1 MNMRITHSLL
11 AALMIASVV
20 GCSDKKPPRPAKPAA
35 TEAAKYVA
43 MARGK
48 VEVQGGLLELKSLQT
63 GRLVRLTVAEGDTV
77 QRGAE
82 LAALDDRSART
93 ELKAYEAELAQ
104 AQARQKAAE
113 QRLPPA
119 RQRAQQLQKAARQ
132 GAVDPQQATEARQQ
146 VQQLESAQAVAKAGV
161 EIARQHV
168 ALAKDQLAE
177 RVLHAPQAGTVV
189 RVNATQGSLV
199 SPEDARPLLVI
210 LPERPLQIR
219 AELNESFVHRV
230 KPGMTA
236 DVVLEAEPGQ
246 PPLKAHVTRLGD
258 LFGSSHLDDDS
269 QGHPNVRVVD
279 CLLAF
284 DQPPTLRIGQNVR
297 VNFHE

>member
-1 MNMRITHSLL
+1 MRITHGLL
-11 AALMIASVV
+11 AACLAVSLA
-20 GCSDKKPPRPAKPAA
+20 GCSDKKPPRQPKPTA
-35 TEAAKYVA
+35 TQTTAYVA

-48 VEVQGGLLELKSLQT
+48 VEVQGGLLELKPLQP
-63 GRLVRLTVAEGDTV
+63 GRLTHLAVAEGDTV
-77 QRGAE
+77 ERGAE
-82 LAALDDRSART
+82 LATLDDQSART
-93 ELKAYEAELAQ
+93 ELKTHEAELVQ
-104 AQARQKAAE
+104 AKARQKAAE

-119 RQRAQQLQKAARQ
+119 RQRAQQLQRAARQ
-132 GAVDPQQATEARQQ
+132 GAVDPQQATEAQQQ
-146 VQQLESAQAVAKAGV
+146 VQQFESAQAIAKAGV

-168 ALAKDQLAE
+168 ALARNRLAE

-189 RVNATQGSLV
+189 RVNATLGALV
-199 SPEDARPLLVI
+199 SPEDAKPLLVI

-258 LFGSSHLDDDS
+258 LFGSSQLDDGS